1 MPTLCCIKKTYMTK
15 NLMLTSIARRS
26 LILGSVALAAPL
38 SFAQSRKI
46 VLGQSAPLTGPS
58 AQLGIQFNLGAQ
70 LYFDQLNSSGG
81 VGGRKIELRVLDDGY
96 EPDRTVVNTK
106 QFIDE
111 GVFALFGYIGTPTS
125 VAALPLASAAKIPFF
140 APFTGAEV
148 LRTPFNRYAIHVRA
162 SYNDETQAMVQ
173 RSINIGVKKIAVFY
187 QNDAFG
193 QAGLV
198 GVTSALA
205 KEGLSPVASGVVE
218 RNSVDVAAAVK
229 TIVAARP
236 DVVVMVS
243 TYKPCAAF
251 VRAARVAGYTGTFQS
266 VSFVGTTALSSEL
279 GKDASGVVVS
289 QVMPY
294 PYSIA
299 TPISAEYL
307 SLVKVANKPEIF
319 PNYSSMEG
327 FVAAK
332 VFQEA
337 LKKSGATASR
347 EAFIDALETIKSQNF
362 GGFYVDFAKNK
373 HVASKFVE
381 LTLLSGDGKVMH

>member
-1 MPTLCCIKKTYMTK
+1 MKIKIATHLRNLGISRRT
-15 NLMLTSIARRS
+15 LMLSATIFS
-26 LILGSVALAAPL
+26 LPKA
-38 SFAQSRKI
+38 FAQNGKI

-81 VGGRKIELRVLDDGY
+81 VGGRRVELRVLDDGY
-96 EPDRTVVNTK
+96 EPERTSVNTK
-106 QFIDE
+106 QFIAD

-125 VAALPLASAAKIPFF
+125 AVALPLATQAKTPFF

-148 LRTPFNRYAIHVRA
+148 LRTPVNRYAIHVRA

-173 RSINIGVKKIAVFY
+173 RSLNIGAKKIAVFY

-193 QAGLV
+193 QAGLA
-198 GVTSALA
+198 GVTSALT
-205 KEGLSPVASGVVE
+205 KDGLAPVAVGLVE
-218 RNSVDVAAAVK
+218 RNSVDVAGAVK
-229 TIVAARP
+229 AIVAAKP

-266 VSFVGTTALSSEL
+266 VSFVGTSALSAEL
-279 GKDASGVVVS
+279 GKEAMGVIVS

-294 PYSIA
+294 PYTIA

-307 SLVKVANKPEIF
+307 GLVRAANKPEIF

-332 VFQEA
+332 VFHEA
-337 LKKSGATASR
+337 LKKPGAGSSR
-347 EAFIDALETIKSQNF
+347 EAFIEAVESIRSHNL
-362 GGFYVDFAKNK
+362 GGFYVDFGKSK

-381 LTLLSGDGKVMH
+381 LTLLAADGKVLR